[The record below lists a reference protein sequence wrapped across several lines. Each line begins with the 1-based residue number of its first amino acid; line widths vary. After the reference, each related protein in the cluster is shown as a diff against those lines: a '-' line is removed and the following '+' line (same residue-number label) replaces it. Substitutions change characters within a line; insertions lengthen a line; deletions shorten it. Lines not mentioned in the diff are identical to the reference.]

1 MISTTETIQLL
12 KNSLPVQGRI
22 LAIDWGTKCV
32 GLAMS
37 DETRLVASPLS
48 TYLRQNVQKDL
59 TYLSKQIQEWQICSV
74 IFGLPIHMSGDM
86 SGLALQ
92 VVGFSKKLEPIIYPI
107 PIYFYDERW
116 TTQAVERQMI
126 AADLSRKRRAQ
137 IVDKLAACY
146 LLQGILDAL

>member
-1 MISTTETIQLL
+1 MFSKKFFCFLLFIIL
-12 KNSLPVQGRI
+12 KNLFSFFFRLRI
-22 LAIDWGTKCV
+22 LRHHRINNFP
-32 GLAMS
+32 
-37 DETRLVASPLS
+37 SPLS